1 LGRIGLDD
9 LRPSPDHMPPAIDT
23 VRPQGGDIRRV
34 EGAIGATSG
43 LTIRDREADLC
54 IWLGERGAGLP
65 GLL

>member
-1 LGRIGLDD
+1 LVSTIFGRRPTTCR
-9 LRPSPDHMPPAIDT
+9 RPSTRCAPK
-23 VRPQGGDIRRV
+23 GGDIRRV